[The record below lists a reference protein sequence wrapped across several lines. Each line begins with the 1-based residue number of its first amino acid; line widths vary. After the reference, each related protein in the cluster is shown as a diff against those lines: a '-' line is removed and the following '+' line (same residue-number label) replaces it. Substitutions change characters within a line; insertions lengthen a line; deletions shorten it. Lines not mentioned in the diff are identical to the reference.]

1 MRRIIF
7 IENRSAVTSAHFSWN
22 CRSEFL
28 SIEPRQ
34 GKLEPRERMLIKVE
48 YCQSTSSPPSFH
60 SIETHCD
67 IVSVT
72 DLTKYLKA
80 LAKWEK
86 EKKRQEEEFTIDD
99 SKHPPN
105 QITLIEGDRPM
116 SPYRALPPLSPKKK
130 RTRDITWVKPIQP
143 KPDQLQLTVNA
154 RSLTR
159 VEFLEKYPEE
169 FNYYFMKGSS
179 NEESESKIECTGEE
193 TRMMKTVMANILRT
207 LLDDKYI
214 QQLLLEQQNEKPYYF
229 AQMQGAR
236 WPPKADS
243 ERGNRLIESI
253 MAMSDDQNSCP
264 PTPVNSLEETSVRSD
279 TQNED
284 LKLMEEV
291 MSSIL
296 KNVISSA
303 SSGDTIITAKPLN
316 IK

>member
-1 MRRIIF
+1 MVEPSSCGQIQIQFSPLEAREYCVELKVKIIGGKDQCLRIKGIGQGVDSDSPAFLNNKSKIDETTALCSLSLDRIQLGNIPLGSPVRRIIF

-214 QQLLLEQQNEKPYYF
+214 QQLLLEQQNEKP
-229 AQMQGAR
+229 
-236 WPPKADS
+236 
-243 ERGNRLIESI
+243 
-253 MAMSDDQNSCP
+253 
-264 PTPVNSLEETSVRSD
+264 VN
-279 TQNED
+279 N
-284 LKLMEEV
+284 
-291 MSSIL
+291 
-296 KNVISSA
+296 
-303 SSGDTIITAKPLN
+303 
-316 IK
+316 